1 MNPHYSRLEPF
12 LREYIYEQKWQALKG
27 IQEETIDAVLDT
39 KAHILVAA
47 STASGKT
54 EACFFPVITALKQT
68 ETAEK
73 GGVKV
78 LYVGPLKALINDQFE
93 RLGPILE
100 KGKIKLWRW
109 HGDVGDGHKKE
120 LLEDPSGVLQ
130 ITPESLE
137 ALLVR
142 RPEKIKALFGTLRFV
157 IIDEVHAFMGS
168 DRGAQLLCQLF
179 RIQRIAGGD
188 EPRRIG
194 LSATLGNYRAAQDW
208 LKSGTKTAAVLI
220 KEQKLKGG
228 GSGRRIS
235 LAADFRKD
243 ADFYPAVYEQCRVD
257 AANPFRK
264 CIIFTN
270 SRLEAEETVAA
281 LKTIARLR
289 GEEDH
294 YYVHHGS
301 ISSSLRGEA
310 EKLLRESDGPR
321 TVAATATLELGIDI
335 GKLDRIIQLGS
346 PTSVSAFVQRLGR
359 SGRRT
364 GISQMYFCSR
374 EYPHP
379 LPSAMEK
386 IPWALIKT
394 IAILQLYLEEE
405 WLEGAEHEKLPYS
418 LLCHEIFS
426 ILMSEGEKT
435 PASLTESVL
444 TLPPF
449 SNVPK
454 EDYRELL
461 NHLIAGDFLEKTEDG
476 NIIMGIQG
484 EYIAEHYTFYSI
496 FPEEEEYRVSWGGRD
511 LGKINTIPPIGSG
524 IFLGGKNW
532 KVLHLNRRTKEIFVS
547 PGGSSAARIWRGGGG
562 GIYNKV
568 ARRMRRVLEE
578 ETIYPYLTPQAAERL
593 REGRTY
599 AGETGMANTMIIE
612 AETDDAG
619 ISSFFLVPWLGSRSM
634 KTLEL
639 ALNKNDNKETLKITF
654 FEEHNQFVFFIK
666 SKLNPREF
674 GTELASIAK
683 NIAGSLQTLP
693 DTEEIPFTDKY
704 DYLLP
709 TTLLVKQYAA
719 NMLEAGELEALEP

>member
-1 MNPHYSRLEPF
+1 MDTHYSRLEPF

-54 EACFFPVITALKQT
+54 EACFFPVITVLKQT
-68 ETAEK
+68 EAAERR
-73 GGVKV
+73 GVEV
-78 LYVGPLKALINDQFE
+78 LYIGPLKALINDQFE
-93 RLGPILE
+93 RLGPLLE
-100 KGKIKLWRW
+100 KGNIKLWRW
-109 HGDVGDGHKKE
+109 HGDVGGGHKKQ

-142 RPEKIKALFGTLRFV
+142 RPEKIKALFGKLRFV
-157 IIDEVHAFMGS
+157 IIDEVHAFMGA
-168 DRGAQLLCQLF
+168 DRGAQLLCQLS
-179 RIQRIAGGD
+179 RIQKMSGGD

-194 LSATLGNYRAAQDW
+194 LSATLGDYRTAQDW
-208 LKSGTKTAAVLI
+208 LKSGTKGETVLI
-220 KEQKLKGG
+220 KGE
-228 GSGRRIS
+228 GSGRRIR
-235 LAADFRKD
+235 LAADFRKN

-270 SRLEAEETVAA
+270 SRLEAEETVSA
-281 LKTIARLR
+281 LKNIALLR

-294 YYVHHGS
+294 YHVHHGS

-321 TVAATATLELGIDI
+321 TVAATATLEMGIDI

-346 PTSVSAFVQRLGR
+346 PMSVSAFVQRLGR

-379 LPSAMEK
+379 LPSPMEK

-394 IAILQLYLEEE
+394 IAIIQLYLEEE
-405 WLEGAEHEKLPYS
+405 WTEDSENKKLPYS
-418 LLCHEIFS
+418 LLCHEILS
-426 ILMSEGEKT
+426 VLMSEGEKT
-435 PASLTESVL
+435 PDDLMESVL
-444 TLPPF
+444 NLPPF

-454 EDYRELL
+454 EDYGELL
-461 NHLIAGDFLEKTEDG
+461 SHLIAGDFLEKTEDG
-476 NIIMGIQG
+476 NIIIGIQG
-484 EYIAEHYTFYSI
+484 GIITGHYTFYSI
-496 FPEEEEYRVSWGGRD
+496 FPEEEEYRVSWGGKD
-511 LGKINTIPPIGSG
+511 LGKINNIPPNGSG

-532 KVLHLNRRTKEIFVS
+532 KVLQVNRRTREIFVS

-562 GIYNKV
+562 GLYNKV
-568 ARRMRRVLEE
+568 ARRMRQVLGEE
-578 ETIYPYLTPQAAERL
+578 KIYPYLTSQAAERL
-593 REGRTY
+593 EEGRKY
-599 AGETGMANTMIIE
+599 AGETEMPDKIIIE
-612 AETDDAG
+612 AKTNDAG

-639 ALNKNDNKETLKITF
+639 ALNKKDNKEALRITF
-654 FEEHNQFVFFIK
+654 LEEQNQFVFRIE
-666 SKLNPREF
+666 SKLKPREF
-674 GTELASIAK
+674 GKELELIAK
-683 NIAGSLQTLP
+683 NLEGKLQTLL
-693 DTEEIPFTDKY
+693 DTADIPFMDKY
-704 DYLLP
+704 DYLLSP
-709 TTLLVKQYAA
+709 GLLAKQYAA
-719 NMLEAGELEALEP
+719 NMLEAGELKSLVL

>member
-1 MNPHYSRLEPF
+1 MNLHYSRLEPF
-12 LREYIYEQKWQALKG
+12 LKEYIYEQKWQALKG

-68 ETAEK
+68 EAAGK
-73 GGVKV
+73 RGVEV
-78 LYVGPLKALINDQFE
+78 LYLGPLKALINDQFE
-93 RLGPILE
+93 RLGPIFE
-100 KGKIKLWRW
+100 KGEIKLWRW
-109 HGDVGDGHKKE
+109 HGDVGAGHKTRLLKE
-120 LLEDPSGVLQ
+120 PSGVLQ

-142 RPEKIKALFGTLRFV
+142 RPEKIKALFEKLRFV
-157 IIDEVHAFMGS
+157 IIDEVHAFMGT
-168 DRGAQLLCQLF
+168 DRGAQLLCQLS
-179 RIQRIAGGD
+179 RIQRMTGGD

-194 LSATLGNYRAAQDW
+194 LSATLGDYRAAQDW
-208 LKSGTKTAAVLI
+208 LKSGTKRETLLI

-294 YYVHHGS
+294 YHVHHGS

-321 TVAATATLELGIDI
+321 TVAATATLEMGIDI

-386 IPWALIKT
+386 IPWTLIKT
-394 IAILQLYLEEE
+394 IAIIQLYLEEE
-405 WLEGAEHEKLPYS
+405 WTEGSENKKLPYS
-418 LLCHEIFS
+418 LLCYEIFS
-426 ILMSEGEKT
+426 TLMSEGEKT
-435 PASLTESVL
+435 PDGLMESVL
-444 TLPPF
+444 SLPPF
-449 SNVPK
+449 SNVPE

-461 NHLIAGDFLEKTEDG
+461 SHLIAGDFIEKTEDG
-476 NIIMGIQG
+476 KIIIGIEG
-484 EYIAEHYTFYSI
+484 EIITGHYTFYSI
-496 FPEEEEYRVSWGGRD
+496 FPEEEEYRVSWGGKD
-511 LGKINTIPPIGSG
+511 LGKINNIPPTGSG

-532 KVLHLNRRTKEIFVS
+532 KVLQINRRTKEIFVS

-568 ARRMRRVLEE
+568 AQRMRQVLGEE
-578 ETIYPYLTPQAAERL
+578 KIYPYLTPQAAKRL
-593 REGRTY
+593 WEGRKY
-599 AGETGMANTMIIE
+599 AEETGMANNIIIE
-612 AETDDAG
+612 AKTDDAG

-639 ALNKNDNKETLKITF
+639 GLNKKDNKETLKITF
-654 FEEHNQFVFFIK
+654 FEEQNQFVFYIK
-666 SKLNPREF
+666 SKLTPGEF
-674 GTELASIAK
+674 GTELALIAK
-683 NIAGSLQTLP
+683 DIAGKLQTLP
-693 DTEEIPFTDKY
+693 DTAEIPLTDKY

-709 TTLLVKQYAA
+709 PELLVKQYAA
-719 NMLEAGELEALEP
+719 NMLEAGELESL